1 MLYLHPP
8 YHVINGVTLLPDHE
22 DPLQYYYQPLA
33 PRLVTHR
40 DEALG
45 MEVPA
50 LQLIKY
56 MGEAGSG
63 GFLNFDVH
71 LGLSGEELANV
82 RRELRRLEGLSESP
96 RLGPVPLVDGTVR
109 LMMLGKAS
117 DDEGGGTPAPSDGRP
132 EFVLKI
138 DHPTRPALYGDNRAA
153 FSVELDSAGVQ
164 ILERAME
171 GELLPIAV
179 VYSLEY
185 LGLRPAYSV
194 KVAADWELVRSR
206 VHERHHTDLLV
217 ASTDVEELV
226 EEMIEKREI
235 IFEVDTFVTA
245 EEGADVIQRRDRA
258 VTELRDMIL
267 NGFFEPVAG
276 APPDEEDGWDKAL
289 HVLESAAALP
299 SRAHNLYRYSEKRA
313 KRTDKRVLNAEMR
326 ERTTVRRAI
335 YPQGHLNGLFRTLRE
350 EGVGMER
357 FVVPVQL
364 GDPFFKRRE
373 VEVLSTADF
382 ERNEI
387 RSIHVH
393 LTYGGRPQDVLLE
406 ESEARQQVS
415 WPSEVNET
423 GMKMEV
429 EARYTIFFEEG
440 DGATSLPASLESP
453 PETVSTHKYPL
464 APQELYSLEK
474 RTLLAQNFPWERY
487 PRVEVELRYE
497 DPAHDLVSE
506 QTLFLDAETAAGEW
520 KFFTRAGGD
529 TDVAYRITYRAADH
543 QDVTTP
549 WQTASGTS
557 ITVRDPLP
565 DQRVLEVIPTPAL
578 FESVD
583 RAFVDLR
590 YDDPENDVHQEDSL
604 SFSKEQPAPQAFVV
618 ALADRE
624 HRAIAYRVT
633 LMYQDGR
640 LEKVPE
646 SLTADRRL
654 FLRPD
659 MRGQRFVEVRPAA
672 GFDAAGLR
680 EMRVKLRH
688 PTGSEG
694 EDGEVGRFIFSS
706 GDDSG
711 QFEYHY
717 DDASETTYEYR
728 VTHLLTNGMTRKGEW
743 REASD
748 AKLVLPLDR
757 V

>member
-8 YHVINGVTLLPDHE
+8 YHVINGVTLLPDHK

-33 PRLVTHR
+33 PRLVTRR
-40 DEALG
+40 DEALD
-45 MEVPA
+45 MEVPN

-56 MGEAGSG
+56 TGEAGSG

-96 RLGPVPLVDGTVR
+96 RLGPVPLIDGTVR

-117 DDEGGGTPAPSDGRP
+117 DDEGGGTTAPADGRP
-132 EFVLKI
+132 ELVLKI

-164 ILERAME
+164 LMERAMG

-194 KVAADWELVRSR
+194 RVAADWELVRSR
-206 VHERHHTDLLV
+206 IHERHHTDFLV
-217 ASTDVEELV
+217 ASSDVEELV
-226 EEMIEKREI
+226 EEMIEEREI

-276 APPDEEDGWDKAL
+276 DPPDEEDGWVRAL

-299 SRAHNLYRYSEKRA
+299 SRAHNFYRYSEKKA
-313 KRTDKRVLNAEMR
+313 ERTDKRVLNAEMR

-335 YPQGHLNGLFRTLRE
+335 YPQGHLNGLFRTLRA
-350 EGVGMER
+350 EGVDLER

-373 VEVLSTADF
+373 VEVRSTADF

-387 RSIHVH
+387 RSLHAR
-393 LTYGGRPQDVLLE
+393 LTYGGQSRDVLLE
-406 ESEARQQVS
+406 ETGARQQVG
-415 WPSEVNET
+415 WASETDET
-423 GMKMEV
+423 GMKMDV
-429 EARYTIFFEEG
+429 EARYTVFFKEG
-440 DGATSLPASLESP
+440 DGTSLPASLESP
-453 PETVSTHKYPL
+453 RETVSTHKYPL
-464 APQELYSLEK
+464 SPQELYSIENC
-474 RTLLAQNFPWERY
+474 TLLAQNFPWERY
-487 PRVEVELRYE
+487 PRVKVELRYE
-497 DPAHDLVSE
+497 DPVHDLVSE
-506 QTLFLDAETAAGEW
+506 KTLFLDAETTDAEW
-520 KFFTRAGGD
+520 RFFTHAGGD
-529 TDVAYRITYRAADH
+529 TGVAYRITYRAADH
-543 QDVTTP
+543 RDVTSP
-549 WQTASGTS
+549 WQTTDGAS
-557 ITVRDPLP
+557 IAVRDPFP
-565 DQRVLEVIPTPAL
+565 NKRVLEVIPIPAL

-590 YDDPENDVHQEDSL
+590 YDDPENEVHQEGSL
-604 SFSKEQPAPQAFVV
+604 SFSREQPAPQEFVV
-618 ALADRE
+618 PLVDRE

-640 LEKVPE
+640 LEEVPE

-654 FLRPD
+654 FLRPE

-688 PTGSEG
+688 PAGNEG
-694 EDGEVGRFIFSS
+694 EGAKVGRFIFSS
-706 GDDSG
+706 SDDSG

-717 DDASETTYEYR
+717 DNTSETIYEYR
-728 VTHLLTNGMTRKGEW
+728 VMHLLTNGMSRQGEW
-743 REASD
+743 HEASHEN
-748 AKLVLPLDR
+748 LVLPVDR

>member
-33 PRLVTHR
+33 PRLVTQH
-40 DEALG
+40 DAALG

-71 LGLSGEELANV
+71 LGLSGEELAAV
-82 RRELRRLEGLSESP
+82 RQELRRLEGLSEPP

-117 DDEGGGTPAPSDGRP
+117 DDEGGGRSAPADGSP

-164 ILERAME
+164 IMEQAME

-179 VYSLEY
+179 LYSLEY
-185 LGLRPAYSV
+185 LGLRPAYAV
-194 KVAADWELVRSR
+194 KVSADWELVRSR
-206 VHERHHTDLLV
+206 VHERHRTSFFI
-217 ASTDVEELV
+217 ASSEVEELV
-226 EEMIEKREI
+226 EEMIEEREI

-276 APPDEEDGWDKAL
+276 PPPDEEDGWDRASHL
-289 HVLESAAALP
+289 LESAAVPP
-299 SRAHNLYRYSEKRA
+299 SRGLGLYRYSRQKA
-313 KRTDKRVLNAEMR
+313 KRTDRRMLNAEMR

-335 YPQGHLNGLFRTLRE
+335 YPQGHLNGLFRTLRT
-350 EGVGMER
+350 EGVEMER
-357 FVVPVQL
+357 FIVPVQL
-364 GDPFFKRRE
+364 DAPFFRRRE
-373 VEVLSTADF
+373 LEVSSTTDF
-382 ERNEI
+382 ERNGI
-387 RSIHVH
+387 RSIHAH
-393 LTYGGRPQDVLLE
+393 LTYGGQPQDVLLE
-406 ESEARQQVS
+406 ESDARQQVG
-415 WPSEVNET
+415 WASETDET
-423 GMKMEV
+423 GMKMDV
-429 EARYTIFFEEG
+429 EARYTVFFKEG
-440 DGATSLPASLESP
+440 EGATSLPASLESP

-464 APQELYSLEK
+464 SPQELYSIEK

-497 DPAHDLVSE
+497 DPAHDLLSE
-506 QTLFLDAETAAGEW
+506 KTLFLDAETTDAEW
-520 KFFTRAGGD
+520 RFFTHAGGD

-543 QDVTTP
+543 RDVTTP

-557 ITVRDPLP
+557 IAVRDPFP
-565 DQRVLEVIPTPAL
+565 DKRVLEVIPTPAL

-590 YDDPENDVHQEDSL
+590 YDDPKNDVHQEGSL
-604 SFSKEQPAPQAFVV
+604 SFSREQPAPQEFVV
-618 ALADRE
+618 PLADRE
-624 HRAIAYRVT
+624 RQTIAYRVT

-640 LEKVPE
+640 LEEVPE

-654 FLRPD
+654 FLRPE

-672 GFDAAGLR
+672 GFDAADLR

-688 PTGSEG
+688 PAGSEG
-694 EDGEVGRFIFSS
+694 AGAEVGRFIFSS
-706 GDDSG
+706 SDDSG

-717 DDASETTYEYR
+717 DDVSEIIYEYR
-728 VTHLLTNGMTRKGEW
+728 VMHVLTNGMSRMGEW

-748 AKLVLPLDR
+748 ENLVLPVER